1 MIKQIT
7 VEIKIMIIEKREK
20 NKNYDK
26 NDRDLNW
33 D

>member
-7 VEIKIMIIEKREK
+7 VEIKIMIIEKIEK